1 MDRFDICII
10 GAGVIGLAVARQL
23 SRSAAFRQAGIVL
36 LEQEASLG
44 QHCSS
49 RNSEVI
55 HAGLYYAED
64 SYKARFCLRGRTLLY
79 DYCQQRDIAHRRTGK
94 LVVAQSGEE
103 DALAALQQRAGDNG
117 VDDLQWLDSKALQ
130 ALEPELRGSVALLSP
145 SSGIIDSHELMLRL
159 LQEAQQAGVIYAPHT
174 RMEQIEA
181 GAGDYRMHCRI
192 GHDADAEQYAFK
204 TRAVINCA
212 GLWANDIAGQVAQ
225 QLTDHPAVPR
235 LHYCRGD
242 YFSYHGPIKLKHL
255 VYPLPETNTRGL
267 GIHATLDLAGQLRFG
282 PDAHY
287 RDDIDYGY
295 AEDQSQQK
303 AAQFARAI
311 QRYLPPIKAEDLQP
325 SYAGIRPKLAGP
337 QDPAA
342 DFMLLSEHGDE
353 PGSVI
358 HLLGIESPGL
368 TSSLALAEEVE
379 RRLSL

>member
-23 SRSAAFRQAGIVL
+23 SRSAACRQASIVL

-49 RNSEVI
+49 RNSEVV
-55 HAGLYYAED
+55 HAGLYYPED
-64 SYKARFCLRGRTLLY
+64 SYKARFCLRGKTLLY

-94 LVVAQSGEE
+94 LIVAQSGEE
-103 DALAALQQRAGDNG
+103 DALAALQKRAGANG
-117 VDDLQWLDSKALQ
+117 VDDFQWLDSKALQ
-130 ALEPELRGSVALLSP
+130 ALEPEVRGSAALLSP

-159 LQEAQQAGVIYAPHT
+159 LQEAQQDGAIYAPHT
-174 RMEQIEA
+174 RVEQIEA
-181 GAGDYRMHCRI
+181 GAGGYQMHCRI

-204 TRAVINCA
+204 ARTVINCA
-212 GLWANDIAGQVAQ
+212 GLWANDIAGQLARQ
-225 QLTDHPAVPR
+225 MTDHPAVPK

-242 YFSYHGPIKLKHL
+242 YFSYHGAVRLKHL

-287 RDDIDYGY
+287 RDDIDYGF
-295 AEDQSQQK
+295 AEDHSQQK

-311 QRYLPPIKAEDLQP
+311 QRYLPPIKAEELQP

-342 DFMLLSEHGDE
+342 DFMLLSEHGDA

-368 TSSLALAEEVE
+368 TASLAVAEEVE